1 MLPNVEVQV
10 ISRVFPSTAGLHI
23 NYVIA
28 RCCWV
33 VMMIAEDPLEL
44 VGMFSELTDTLTVRF
59 Y

>member
-1 MLPNVEVQV
+1 MLPNVEVQI
-10 ISRVFPSTAGLHI
+10 ISRVFPSIAGLQI
-23 NYVIA
+23 NYVIS